1 MIMEN
6 LIYDVLHGISLIL
19 LFMVVMLLAKWI
31 NDFFTPYKVDEE
43 LTLKDNIALATSI
56 AGYFGAI
63 TIIYI
68 GAFIGPSKGIFQ
80 DIKVISGYSLLG
92 IILLNFSRLI
102 NDKLILYKFSN
113 VKEIIEDRNVG
124 TGAVQFGSYISS
136 SLIIA
141 GAIHG
146 QGGGLHTALAFFGL
160 GQLAL
165 IAFVWLYNFITPFD
179 IHDEIEKD
187 NAAAGVA
194 FGGTLIAVGV
204 ILMKGTSGDFIS
216 WTHNLSVFGI
226 DVVLIFI
233 LLPVVR
239 FFFDKII
246 IPRDS
251 LNREIQN
258 DKNLGA
264 GFLEMI
270 TAVSFSIILFFV
282 M

>member
-1 MIMEN
+1 MVN
-6 LIYDVLHGISLIL
+6 LIYDILHGISLIL
-19 LFMVVMLLAKWI
+19 LFMIFMLLSKWI
-31 NDFFTPYKVDEE
+31 NDFLTPYKVDEE

-56 AGYFGAI
+56 GGYFGAI

-68 GAFIGPSKGIFQ
+68 GAFIGPTKGILQ
-80 DIKVISGYSLLG
+80 DLKVIGGYSLLG
-92 IILLNFSRLI
+92 IILLNLSRLI

-113 VKEIIEDRNVG
+113 VKEIIEDRNAG
-124 TGAVQFGSYISS
+124 TGAVQFGSYIASG
-136 SLIIA
+136 LIIA

-146 QGGGLHTALAFFGL
+146 QGGGLRTALAFFGL
-160 GQLAL
+160 GQITL
-165 IAFVWLYNFITPFD
+165 ITFAWLYNFITPFD

-187 NAAAGVA
+187 NVAAGIA

-204 ILMKGTSGDFIS
+204 ILMKGASGDFIN
-216 WTHNLSVFGI
+216 WTHNLSMFGI

-246 IPRDS
+246 ISRVN
-251 LNREIQN
+251 LNHEIQN

-270 TAVSFSIILFFV
+270 TAISFSVILFFV